1 MLHRGLSRMP
11 GLVKIEAGLN
21 VDVIG
26 LGASAA
32 TYYPAVGRKLQC
44 KVTLPE
50 HAAVANAIGAVVGR
64 ITMRRSGTV
73 TAPTEGVYRVH
84 FIDGPKDF
92 ISEDVALQAL
102 EEWLSAAAM
111 ADAQES
117 GSENIQVSANREIKR
132 ARTEARDVFIE
143 ATIFVEASG
152 RPRVSH

>member
-1 MLHRGLSRMP
+1 
-11 GLVKIEAGLN
+11 
-21 VDVIG
+21 
-26 LGASAA
+26 
-32 TYYPAVGRKLQC
+32 LQC

-73 TAPTEGVYRVH
+73 TALAEGVYRVH